1 MYYVPVVPVGT
12 ISTCRYMYLLYILQ
26 ISKRMPLVDKLIA
39 TYKVIGNG
47 QKICTDVQTTPPGAE
62 AQPAGP

>member
-1 MYYVPVVPVGT
+1 M
-12 ISTCRYMYLLYILQ
+12 YMYMYILQ

-39 TYKVIGNG
+39 TYKVMCNG

-62 AQPAGP
+62 AQPAGPYYPS